1 MKVRIQKLLAAVGF
15 DSRRHV
21 EEMVLAGRV
30 AVNGKKVRTLPV
42 MVNEEADTIEVD
54 DTEVY
59 APRKIKR
66 NEAEAPDALV
76 YIVVNKPEKVYST
89 NVAQGEQTRVIDL
102 LPPHFRTR
110 VYPVGRLDAESRGL
124 ILLTNDGDLTNK
136 LTHPRY
142 GISKIYRAAVD
153 GSIEGTTIQQ
163 LIHGVW
169 LADPGQGAGF
179 KAKAAKVEIVKRMRE
194 QSIIDITLEE
204 GRNRQVRRMLAKLGH
219 KVRTLTRIRFGP
231 LDLNKLG
238 LRPGESRLL
247 MPREVTALKRAAD
260 RGARQEVSGLVEAKR
275 GLTPKQRRERPG
287 IAAPKADS
295 KAGPKAKPRAP
306 AKPGRRQPS

>member
-1 MKVRIQKLLAAVGF
+1 MKVRIQKLLAGVGF

-54 DTEVY
+54 DAEVY

-66 NEAEAPDALV
+66 NEAASPDALV
-76 YIVVNKPEKVYST
+76 YVVMNKPEKVYCT
-89 NVAQGEQTRVIDL
+89 NVAQGEQTRAIDL

-153 GSIEGTTIQQ
+153 GSIEGTAIQQ

-231 LDLNKLG
+231 LDLNKLA
-238 LRPGESRLL
+238 LKPGESRLL

-260 RGARQEVSGLVEAKR
+260 RGARQEAAGTVEAKR
-275 GLTPKQRRERPG
+275 GLTPKQRATKRNDQAPMTNKGPTSRPQ
-287 IAAPKADS
+287 
-295 KAGPKAKPRAP
+295 
-306 AKPGRRQPS
+306 PGSTSRSR

>member
-30 AVNGKKVRTLPV
+30 AVNGKRVKSLPV
-42 MVNEEADTIEVD
+42 MVNDDADTIEVD
-54 DTEVY
+54 DVEVFS
-59 APRKIKR
+59 PRKIKR
-66 NEAEAPDALV
+66 NEVDAPDDLV
-76 YIVVNKPEKVYST
+76 YVVLNKPEKVYCT
-89 NVAQGEQTRVIDL
+89 NVSQGEQTRAIDL

-124 ILLTNDGDLTNK
+124 LLLTNDGDLTNK

-142 GISKIYRAAVD
+142 GITKIYRAQID
-153 GSIEGTTIQQ
+153 GSIEGSVIQQ
-163 LIHGVW
+163 LVHGVW
-169 LADPGQGAGF
+169 LADPGNGAGF
-179 KAKAAKVEIVKRMRE
+179 KAKAAKVEVIKRMRE
-194 QSIIDITLEE
+194 RSIIDITLDE

-238 LRPGESRLL
+238 LQPGESRMLL
-247 MPREVTALKRAAD
+247 PREVTALKRAAD
-260 RGARQEVSGLVEAKR
+260 RGERQEATGAVAAVR
-275 GLTPKQRRERPG
+275 GLTPKQKTLRKNDQIPMTNKG
-287 IAAPKADS
+287 PTS
-295 KAGPKAKPRAP
+295 KSQSKPTHRS
-306 AKPGRRQPS
+306 R